1 MLKTTLER
9 KAIEISERLKAYIP
23 NIKGYDEI
31 IYEAMSYS
39 YFAGGKRLRPLLMLT
54 ASQLFNCDEE
64 EVYPFAAAL
73 EMIHTYSLIHDDLPA
88 MDNDDY
94 RRGKL
99 TNHKVYGEDMAI
111 LAGDGLLN
119 LAYETMSLACMK
131 TEKREQIKA
140 MHVIAESAGTR
151 GMIGGQVVDILSEGK
166 IISIDQLTYIHEK
179 KTSKLIQ
186 AALVAG
192 AVLAGASEKD
202 ICNMEEFG
210 LKLGLAFQIQD
221 DILDVTST
229 MEQLGKPIGSDEKNQ
244 KKTYVTMVGLE
255 PAMEKVHSLTM
266 EAIACLD
273 GYPAERVQFLKDLA
287 YYLIYRTN

>member
-1 MLKTTLER
+1 MFKTTLER
-9 KAIEISERLKAYIP
+9 KATEINERLKAYIP
-23 NIKGYDEI
+23 LIKGYDEI

-54 ASQLFNCDEE
+54 AAKIFDGEEE

-119 LAYETMSLACMK
+119 LAYETMSVACLK
-131 TEKREQIKA
+131 TVKYEQIKA
-140 MHVIAESAGTR
+140 MHVIAESAGTQ
-151 GMIGGQVVDILSEGK
+151 GMIGGQVVDILSEGQE
-166 IISIDQLTYIHEK
+166 ISIEQLTYIHEK

-186 AALVAG
+186 AAVIAG
-192 AVLAGASEKD
+192 ATLAGASEKD
-202 ICNMEEFG
+202 IRNMEEFG

-229 MEQLGKPIGSDEKNQ
+229 IEQLGKPIGSDEKNE

-266 EAIACLD
+266 EAIACID
-273 GYPAERVQFLKDLA
+273 VYPAEHIKFLKDLA
-287 YYLIYRTN
+287 FYLIYRKN